1 MNNPIN
7 RTTIQTASNKYKLY
21 PKVAPCCYKKADGTY
36 DHIDLTFNDATS
48 TIGNIS
54 LLEKNIVSVGI
65 RKDNNPH
72 KYVGIRPDNNQ
83 ANGTQQL
90 EFSLINVELDGE
102 SQSFNCDTDYEV
114 KVNGSKVKQ
123 LVKVNKTFKDFKVE
137 FDIHAKGLPL
147 ENSKYTEE
155 TIIRDYSFNITNL
168 GEIEAGNT
176 EYTSENIF
184 TESKDIP
191 YIDCCIF
198 KITNDYITTGE
209 YSIEE
214 EFGDSDLSGYILN
227 NLYPNG
233 SSVYYK
239 DCIVLSA
246 KWHNLDNCLNF
257 FLTNLCSI
265 YGLEVFDDGG
275 SGKYLTKDGKKV
287 IGYTTKN
294 EDEFLLFVNTTA
306 IPDSIKSL
314 FKRKTFNDTSYLDIT
329 LDSFKQSL
337 EDKFNLSLQLKVD
350 SDYYQPIQDKFK
362 FKISDEHFYIKL
374 PTLFDESYNIIDL
387 GTTHTLK
394 DNGDGSYR
402 YTKYFNVQGRLS
414 NIGNVKYIDADL
426 YVSED
431 ESRPY
436 YASST
441 SKSSGVFTTARNAS
455 TGTNVEPDRYNF
467 LGTLYDIYLRKTAG
481 DWHTKVTTSGQ
492 FATTTFSQN
501 YNQTH
506 YLFDSSGITD
516 TVSTLTWEHKS
527 GFRSDGNA
535 SFSDISII
543 LLKSNTEGGNL
554 TSNLN
559 DFVGFTSGWDADD
572 VTEYSDEIVIDDAVT
587 GELAT
592 SAAFYSSS
600 LNSDAKSDIKNNDT
614 FKFAVIDYDQH
625 YLNSF
630 DSGYGGSASGARLF
644 YTHETDAT
652 ATSNRPHLEITTD
665 TGAPSVTFN
674 ANFFGTN
681 F

>member
-21 PKVAPCCYKKADGTY
+21 PKVAPCCYKKSDGTY
-36 DHIDLTFNDATS
+36 DHIDLTFNDTTS

-329 LDSFKQSL
+329 LDSFKESL

-374 PTLFDESYNIIDL
+374 PTLFDESYNAIDL

-402 YTKYFNVQGRLS
+402 YTKYFNTQGRLLNTG
-414 NIGNVKYIDADL
+414 NIKYIDADL
-426 YVSED
+426 TVSED
-431 ESRPY
+431 ESRPQY
-436 YASST
+436 NASVQIT
-441 SKSSGVFTTARNAS
+441 SSRHTTLRNAT
-455 TGTNVEPDRYNF
+455 TGTAVQADQF
-467 LGTLYDIYLRKTAG
+467 LSQDYYLRISAGMTGTVTAG
-481 DWHTKVTTSGQ
+481 GQ
-492 FATTTFSQN
+492 FGNN
-501 YNQTH
+501 YTYAYYQTH

-516 TVSTLTWEHKS
+516 TVTDLNWKHKS
-527 GFRSDGNA
+527 GYEWSTNNPGTY
-535 SFSDISII
+535 SYSDISVICI
-543 LLKSNTEGGNL
+543 KSNSEGGNQ
-554 TSNLN
+554 TSNWN
-559 DFVGFTSGWDADD
+559 DFAGHTSSWSSSD
-572 VTEYSDEIVIDDAVT
+572 VTEYSDEIVVDDAAT
-587 GELAT
+587 FQPSSPGTQAWYT
-592 SAAFYSSS
+592 SAF
-600 LNSDAKSDIKNNDT
+600 NSDAKSDLENDDT
-614 FKFAVIDYDQH
+614 FKFAVIDYDH
-625 YLNSF
+625 YYSNTF
-630 DSGYGGSASGARLF
+630 QGYGSISSGLRYLH
-644 YTHETDAT
+644 THETDA
-652 ATSNRPHLEITTD
+652 ATSLRPYLEVTTGEAEE
-665 TGAPSVTFN
+665 TVTYD
-674 ANFFGTN
+674 ANFFGAN